1 MKLKNYLTPLAAAA
15 LLIGCANDSTSDLT
29 VPEPIGEVTYTN
41 SIKAI
46 VDQNCISCHAD
57 TPVNGAPMPLT
68 TYAHVKDA
76 MLTRPLLEKIS
87 KADGEPGL
95 MPNGGPRMPQSKIN
109 KFITWQAQ
117 GLLE

>member
-1 MKLKNYLTPLAAAA
+1 MKLKNYLTPLAASA
-15 LLIGCANDSTSDLT
+15 LLIGCANNSTSDLAG
-29 VPEPIGEVTYTN
+29 PEFIGQVTYTN

-46 VDQNCISCHAD
+46 VDQNCIVCHAD

-76 MLTRPLLEKIS
+76 ILTRPLLVKIS
-87 KADGEPGL
+87 KADGEEGL
-95 MPNGGPRMPQSKIN
+95 MPNGGPRMPQSKIDL
-109 KFITWQAQ
+109 FFAWQAQ

>member
-15 LLIGCANDSTSDLT
+15 LLIGCANDSTSDLSD
-29 VPEPIGEVTYTN
+29 PEFIDQVTYTN

-46 VDQNCISCHAD
+46 VDQNCIRCHGDVLA
-57 TPVNGAPMPLT
+57 NGAPMPLT
-68 TYAHVKDA
+68 TYAHVKNA
-76 MLTRPLLEKIS
+76 MMTRPLLEKIS
-87 KADGEPGL
+87 KADGEAGL

-109 KFITWQAQ
+109 MFIVWQAQ